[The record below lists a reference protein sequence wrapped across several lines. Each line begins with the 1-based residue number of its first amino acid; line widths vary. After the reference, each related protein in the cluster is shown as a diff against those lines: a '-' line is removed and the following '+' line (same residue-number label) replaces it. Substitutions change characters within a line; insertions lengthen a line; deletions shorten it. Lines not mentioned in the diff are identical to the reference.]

1 MMRTIT
7 MIAAVREAIEEE
19 MKRDENVIMLGEDIG
34 EMGGPWGSAKG
45 LLEEFGPGRIIQ
57 TPISEWGFTGISVGA
72 AVRGMRPIAELMY
85 NDFISVC
92 LDPIMNQAA
101 KMCYM
106 TGGQVSV
113 PMVLRA
119 PTGTGR
125 RGAAQHSQNMES
137 LFAHIPGLKVIAP
150 SCPQD
155 AKGLLK
161 SAIRDDDPVI
171 SLEHKFLYPQ
181 KGEVDDSIETIPLG
195 VADVKREG
203 SDVSI
208 ITWSRQVQFSLEAAE
223 KLAGRGINAEILD
236 LRTLVPLDWE
246 AVCRTVCKTHRAV
259 IVEEDVRR
267 CGFGA
272 EIAAEIGEKLFD
284 ELDAPVVRVASLN
297 SSVPFAPE
305 LEEEIYPHPETIV
318 RAVTELL
325 EQ

>member
-1 MMRTIT
+1 MRTIT
-7 MIAAVREAIEEE
+7 MIGAIREAIEEE

-34 EMGGPWGSAKG
+34 EMGGPFGSAKG

-101 KMCYM
+101 KLCYM

-125 RGAAQHSQNMES
+125 RGAAQHSQNMEA
-137 LFAHIPGLKVIAP
+137 LFAHIPGLKVICP

-171 SLEHKFLYPQ
+171 SLEHKALYPQ
-181 KGEVDDSIETIPLG
+181 KGEVDDSIDAIPLG
-195 VADVKREG
+195 VASVKREG

-208 ITWSRQVQFSLEAAE
+208 ITWSRQVQFSLEAADR
-223 KLAGRGINAEILD
+223 LAEQGIQAEVLD
-236 LRTLVPLDWE
+236 LRTLVPLDWD
-246 AVCRTVCKTHRAV
+246 AICRTVSKTHRAV

-284 ELDAPVVRVASLN
+284 TLDAPVVRVAALN
-297 SSVPFAPE
+297 SSVPFAPV
-305 LEEEIYPHPETIV
+305 LEDEIFPHPETIV
-318 RAVTELL
+318 DAVVNMVN
-325 EQ
+325 Q

>member
-1 MMRTIT
+1 MRTIT
-7 MIAAVREAIEEE
+7 MIGAVREAIEEE
-19 MKRDENVIMLGEDIG
+19 MQRDENVIMLGEDIG

-45 LLEEFGPGRIIQ
+45 LLAEFGPGRIIQ
-57 TPISEWGFTGISVGA
+57 TPISEWGFTGICVGA

-101 KMCYM
+101 KLCYM

-119 PTGTGR
+119 PMGTGR
-125 RGAAQHSQNMES
+125 RGAAQHSQNMEA

-161 SAIRDDDPVI
+161 SAIRDNDPVI
-171 SLEHKFLYPQ
+171 SLEHKALYPQ
-181 KGEVDDSIETIPLG
+181 KGEIDDSIDSIPLG
-195 VADVKREG
+195 VADVKRSG
-203 SDVSI
+203 TDVSI

-223 KLAGRGINAEILD
+223 QLAQQGIQAEVLD

-246 AVCRTVCKTHRAV
+246 AITATASKTHHVV

-284 ELDAPVVRVASLN
+284 QLDAPVVRVASLN
-297 SSVPFAPE
+297 SSVPFAPV
-305 LEEEIYPHPETIV
+305 LEEEIYPHPEQIAA
-318 RAVTELL
+318 AVSDLL
-325 EQ
+325 KQ

>member
-1 MMRTIT
+1 MRTIT
-7 MIAAVREAIEEE
+7 MIGAVREAIEEE
-19 MKRDENVIMLGEDIG
+19 MQRDENVIMLGEDIG

-45 LLEEFGPGRIIQ
+45 LLAEFGPGRIIQ
-57 TPISEWGFTGISVGA
+57 TPISEWGFTGICVGA

-101 KMCYM
+101 KLCYM

-119 PTGTGR
+119 PMGTGR
-125 RGAAQHSQNMES
+125 RGAAQHSQNMEA

-161 SAIRDDDPVI
+161 SAIRDNDPVI
-171 SLEHKFLYPQ
+171 SLEHKALYPQ
-181 KGEVDDSIETIPLG
+181 KGEIDDSIDSIPLG
-195 VADVKREG
+195 VADVKRSG
-203 SDVSI
+203 TDVSI

-223 KLAGRGINAEILD
+223 QLAQQGIQAEVLD

-246 AVCRTVCKTHRAV
+246 AITATVSKTHHVV

-284 ELDAPVVRVASLN
+284 QLDAPVVRVASLN
-297 SSVPFAPE
+297 SSVPFAPV
-305 LEEEIYPHPETIV
+305 LEEEIYPHPEQI
-318 RAVTELL
+318 AVAVSDLL
-325 EQ
+325 KQ

>member
-1 MMRTIT
+1 MRTIT
-7 MIAAVREAIEEE
+7 MIGAVREAIEEE
-19 MKRDENVIMLGEDIG
+19 MQRDENVIMLGEDIG

-45 LLEEFGPGRIIQ
+45 LLAEFGPGRIIQ
-57 TPISEWGFTGISVGA
+57 TPISEWGFTGICVGA

-101 KMCYM
+101 KLCYM

-119 PTGTGR
+119 PMGTGR
-125 RGAAQHSQNMES
+125 RGAAQHSQNMEA

-161 SAIRDDDPVI
+161 SAIRDNDPVI
-171 SLEHKFLYPQ
+171 SLEHKALYPQ
-181 KGEVDDSIETIPLG
+181 KGEIDDSIDSIPLG
-195 VADVKREG
+195 VADVKRPG
-203 SDVSI
+203 TDVSI

-223 KLAGRGINAEILD
+223 QLAQQGIQAEVLD

-246 AVCRTVCKTHRAV
+246 AITATVSKTHHVV

-284 ELDAPVVRVASLN
+284 QLDAPVVRVASLN
-297 SSVPFAPE
+297 SSVPFAPV
-305 LEEEIYPHPETIV
+305 LEEEIYPHPEQIAA
-318 RAVTELL
+318 AVSDLL
-325 EQ
+325 KQ

>member
-1 MMRTIT
+1 MRTIT
-7 MIAAVREAIEEE
+7 MIGAVREAIEEE
-19 MKRDENVIMLGEDIG
+19 MQRDENVIMLGEDIG

-45 LLEEFGPGRIIQ
+45 LLAEFGPGRIIQ
-57 TPISEWGFTGISVGA
+57 TPISEWGFTGICVGA

-101 KMCYM
+101 KLCYM

-119 PTGTGR
+119 PMGTGR
-125 RGAAQHSQNMES
+125 RGAAQHSQNMEA

-161 SAIRDDDPVI
+161 SAIRDNDPVI
-171 SLEHKFLYPQ
+171 SLEHKALYPQ
-181 KGEVDDSIETIPLG
+181 KGEIDDSIDSIPLG
-195 VADVKREG
+195 VADVKRSG
-203 SDVSI
+203 TDVSI

-223 KLAGRGINAEILD
+223 QLAQQGIQAEVLD

-246 AVCRTVCKTHRAV
+246 AITATVSKTHHVV

-284 ELDAPVVRVASLN
+284 QLDAPVVRVASLN
-297 SSVPFAPE
+297 SSVPFAPV
-305 LEEEIYPHPETIV
+305 LEEEIYPHPEQIAA
-318 RAVTELL
+318 AVSDLL
-325 EQ
+325 KQ